1 VLARLTLVSASSIA
15 TSAVHRSFLRALL
28 GLSCIVALSAC
39 AARYQLLDEDLDEA
53 RGQQSLERLR
63 VYPSHRTISAYDEPT
78 SGTITVSRQIRE
90 RSTRDRRKRI
100 LTIDTSGAIV
110 GQELLNGAAL
120 LWITF
125 DRSCVEPG
133 CAYGFV
139 QTEDGRYRLVHV
151 PERDGYAAPKVYRG
165 WVGKR
170 RQMKRGHLHALSE
183 ANTVYRFERRSRPR
197 TVFLEV
203 KKAIRKRI
211 RDTSEH
217 ESGV

>member
-1 VLARLTLVSASSIA
+1 MR
-15 TSAVHRSFLRALL
+15 RSFVRALV
-28 GLSCIVALSAC
+28 GLAWIAALSAC
-39 AARYQLLDEDLDEA
+39 AARYQLLDEDLNDA
-53 RGQQSLERLR
+53 REQQSLERLR
-63 VYPSHRTISAYDEPT
+63 VYPSHRTISVYDEPT

-110 GQELLNGAAL
+110 GEDVLNGAAL

-125 DRSCVEPG
+125 DRSCAEAG

-151 PERDGYAAPKVYRG
+151 PERDGYAPPKVYRG
-165 WVGKR
+165 WVGQR